1 MICGPYVAKKMFKK
15 SGGNIY
21 QFLKERARYHNVDIS
36 NNPDQSDFRE
46 GWFNRLKDLE
56 KNMNELVNKGY
67 YIPPYQNEITPFDN
81 QYKGS
86 LNIGNLDNLSKEER
100 QNKRNKYLYLV
111 NKNKENYAQKAGK
124 NTGYAAPESSSVKLF
139 ASNQSVTKSEKTQ
152 TPSQNFSDIIRQQY
166 KSQVDKTNKKFNLN
180 FRSHNHFVPT
190 GRGHWV
196 NINGAH
202 IFIED

>member
-1 MICGPYVAKKMFKK
+1 MKYDDNFEKVIEYLFESEKGYVNHKRDRGGPTNLGVTQTTYDDWRKQKGLPKQDVKNITKNEAKQLYYEEFWKGTGASEVEDLREAYLLFDTSVICGPYVAKKMFKK

-81 QYKGS
+81 QYK
-86 LNIGNLDNLSKEER
+86 L
-100 QNKRNKYLYLV
+100 
-111 NKNKENYAQKAGK
+111 
-124 NTGYAAPESSSVKLF
+124 
-139 ASNQSVTKSEKTQ
+139 
-152 TPSQNFSDIIRQQY
+152 
-166 KSQVDKTNKKFNLN
+166 
-180 FRSHNHFVPT
+180 
-190 GRGHWV
+190 
-196 NINGAH
+196 
-202 IFIED
+202 